1 MYRTLLLPG
10 LILVSSVAGAN
21 HAAVQGISRIPLV
34 SNGSEDLSSPTSS
47 PWQRQHKVSVRLISA
62 ASAIGGIDRVTL
74 GLHFKMEP
82 GWRIYWRNPVGSSY
96 PPSLDTSASKNL
108 KTSRMKWPVPTRI
121 PVYGQLTLGY
131 EEEVVLPIDVVLK
144 MPNEP
149 LNFRAQLQYLA
160 CGSEICVPSDADLEL
175 TLPRG
180 SPGNT
185 AEKRLV
191 DLFSA
196 RVPKEG
202 PASGISIDAAIA
214 YDAKETD
221 LIVVARSDVPFK
233 QPDLVVGAP
242 DAFEIS
248 KLSVHTSDGGK
259 TAIFKVPIAMINEFE
274 RERLPGTE
282 LVLIVSDVRRVV
294 TNRLTVTATRGPA
307 SIVQRALG
315 VLRNLLPPKSKV
327 PNE

>member
-1 MYRTLLLPG
+1 MRYTFTKCR
-10 LILVSSVAGAN
+10 ISLVAAFVMSV
-21 HAAVQGISRIPLV
+21 IPSV
-34 SNGSEDLSSPTSS
+34 SNGGEDLSSPTSS
-47 PWQRQHKVSVRLISA
+47 PWQQQHKVSVRLISA

-121 PVYGQLTLGY
+121 PVYGHLTLGY

-144 MPNEP
+144 TPNEP

-160 CGSEICVPSDADLEL
+160 CSEICVPSNADLEL

-191 DLFSA
+191 DFFSA
-196 RVPKEG
+196 RVPKKG
-202 PASGISIDAAIA
+202 PASGISIDAAEA

-242 DAFEIS
+242 DAFEFS
-248 KLSVHTSDGGK
+248 KPSVHTSHGGK
-259 TAIFKVPIAMINEFE
+259 TAIFKVPTAMINEFE
-274 RERLPGTE
+274 PERLPGTE

-294 TNRLTVTATRGPA
+294 TNRLTVTATRVPA